1 MMLEMG
7 YNIAQDAVMLL
18 PGTTPALVQMGFQMS
33 AATPV
38 R

>member
-7 YNIAQDAVMLL
+7 YNIDPKAVMLL
-18 PGTTPALVQMGFQMS
+18 PGTSPELVAMGFQMS
-33 AATPV
+33 TATPV